1 MNILIEDADSL
12 EFLNNS
18 GQWTKNADDAKKF
31 ATSHIAV
38 TTAKREPI
46 RKFNI
51 VRYFTST
58 QQFVNL
64 DHGNG
69 CGKPAAAAV
78 AG

>member
-12 EFLNNS
+12 EFLNNN
-18 GQWTKNADDAKKF
+18 GQWTKNAGEAKKF
-31 ATSHIAV
+31 PTSHVAV

-58 QQFVNL
+58 EQFVNL
-64 DHGNG
+64 DYGNG
-69 CGKPAAAAV
+69 RGKTADTVV